1 MPPKPIPPELLALRR
16 HNVMALF
23 LRWRLHEI
31 AQGLPGEDRAFA
43 ARLGI
48 TGAQW
53 SRVKSGTP
61 VGSKLAR
68 QFEQACEVE
77 AGWLDQAHDQP
88 GTPAAWP
95 DIPGSEPAS
104 LAALASALGLS
115 AQAGPDGPTTLLV
128 RADDDSMR
136 DLGIL
141 DGNLLLVDPAVVAQP
156 GDIVLVRLDDEY
168 RIRQLCLQDGQLR
181 LLPANPA
188 NPAFAAIVPP
198 EDQPLPIWGV
208 VTSVIKRLR

>member
-23 LRWRLHEI
+23 LRWRLREI

-68 QFEQACEVE
+68 QFEQACEV
-77 AGWLDQAHDQP
+77 APDWLDQAHDHP
-88 GTPAAWP
+88 GGPAAWP

-104 LAALASALGLS
+104 PAALASALGLP
-115 AQAGPDGPTTLLV
+115 AQAAPDGPTTMLI
-128 RADDDSMR
+128 RADGDSMR

-141 DGNLLLVDPAVVAQP
+141 DGNLLLVDQALVAEP

-168 RIRQLCLQDGQLR
+168 RVRQLCLEDGQLK
-181 LLPANPA
+181 LLPANPVNTALSA
-188 NPAFAAIVPP
+188 NVPP
-198 EDQPLPIWGV
+198 EGQPWQIWGV
-208 VTSVIKRLR
+208 VTSVIRRLR

>member
-23 LRWRLHEI
+23 LRWRLREI
-31 AQGLPGEDRAFA
+31 AQGSPGEDRAFA

-68 QFEQACEVE
+68 QFEQACEV
-77 AGWLDQAHDQP
+77 APDWLDQAHDHA
-88 GTPAAWP
+88 GGPAAWP
-95 DIPGSEPAS
+95 DLPGSEPAS
-104 LAALASALGLS
+104 PAALASALGLS
-115 AQAGPDGPTTLLV
+115 AETGVSEPTKMLI
-128 RADDDSMR
+128 RAHDDSMR

-141 DGNLLLVDPAVVAQP
+141 DGSLLLVDRALIAAP
-156 GDIVLVRLDDEY
+156 GDIVVVRMDDEY
-168 RIRQLCLQDGQLR
+168 RVRQLCLEDGQLK

-188 NPAFAAIVPP
+188 FREIVAP
-198 EDQPLPIWGV
+198 EGQPLPIWGV
-208 VTSVIKRLR
+208 VTSTIRHWR

>member
-1 MPPKPIPPELLALRR
+1 MRITLTTLTLLLLHYDA
-16 HNVMALF
+16 MADKDK
-23 LRWRLHEI
+23 
-31 AQGLPGEDRAFA
+31 AG
-43 ARLGI
+43 
-48 TGAQW
+48 
-53 SRVKSGTP
+53 K
-61 VGSKLAR
+61 VGSKTNLPYNASKAAVVSMFGDAR
-68 QFEQACEVE
+68 MGQALQFEQACEVE

-104 LAALASALGLS
+104 PAALASALGLS
-115 AQAGPDGPTTLLV
+115 AQAGPDGPSTLLL

-141 DGNLLLVDPAVVAQP
+141 DGNLLLVDPALVAQP

-168 RIRQLCLQDGQLR
+168 RIRQLCLQDGRLK

-188 NPAFAAIVPP
+188 FSALIPPAG
-198 EDQPLPIWGV
+198 QPLPIWGV
-208 VTSVIKRLR
+208 VTSVIRRLR

>member
-23 LRWRLHEI
+23 LRWRLREI
-31 AQGLPGEDRAFA
+31 GQGLPGEDRAFA

-77 AGWLDQAHDQP
+77 AGWLDQAHDHP
-88 GTPAAWP
+88 GAPAAWP

-104 LAALASALGLS
+104 PAALASALGLS
-115 AQAGPDGPTTLLV
+115 AQAVPNEPTTLLV
-128 RADDDSMR
+128 RADGDSMR
-136 DLGIL
+136 DLGIR
-141 DGNLLLVDPAVVAQP
+141 DGNLLLVDPTLVAEP
-156 GDIVLVRLDDEY
+156 GDIVLVRVDDRY
-168 RIRQLCLQDGQLR
+168 HVRQLCLQDGQLK
-181 LLPANPA
+181 LLPANQAFPA
-188 NPAFAAIVPP
+188 TVLP
-198 EDQPLPIWGV
+198 EGQPWQIWGV
-208 VTSVIKRLR
+208 VTSTIRRLR

>member
-16 HNVMALF
+16 QNVMALF
-23 LRWRLHEI
+23 VRWRLGEI
-31 AQGLPGEDRAFA
+31 GQGLPGEDRAFA
-43 ARLGI
+43 ALLGI

-104 LAALASALGLS
+104 PAALASALGLS
-115 AQAGPDGPTTLLV
+115 VQAGTDGPTKMLV
-128 RADDDSMR
+128 RAHDDSMR

-141 DGNLLLVDPAVVAQP
+141 DGSLLLVDRALIAAP
-156 GDIVLVRLDDEY
+156 GDIVVVRMDDEY
-168 RIRQLCLQDGQLR
+168 SARQLCLEDGQLK
-181 LLPANPA
+181 LLPANPV
-188 NPAFAAIVPP
+188 FREIVPL
-198 EDQPLPIWGV
+198 EGQPLQIWGV
-208 VTSVIKRLR
+208 VTSTIRHWR

>member
-68 QFEQACEVE
+68 QFEQACEVDP
-77 AGWLDQAHDQP
+77 GWLDQAHDQP
-88 GTPAAWP
+88 GAPAAWP
-95 DIPGSEPAS
+95 DIPGSEQAS
-104 LAALASALGLS
+104 PAALASALGLS

-141 DGNLLLVDPAVVAQP
+141 DGNLLLVDLALVAEP

-181 LLPANPA
+181 LLAA

-198 EDQPLPIWGV
+198 EGQPWPIWGV
-208 VTSVIKRLR
+208 VTSVIRRLR

>member
-68 QFEQACEVE
+68 QAKPARC
-77 AGWLDQAHDQP
+77 P
-88 GTPAAWP
+88 GCRAM
-95 DIPGSEPAS
+95 
-104 LAALASALGLS
+104 
-115 AQAGPDGPTTLLV
+115 LLV

-141 DGNLLLVDPAVVAQP
+141 DGNLLLVDPALVAQP

-181 LLPANPA
+181 LLAA
-188 NPAFAAIVPP
+188 NPAFAALIPS
-198 EDQPLPIWGV
+198 EGQPWPIWGV
-208 VTSVIKRLR
+208 VTSVIRRLR

>member
-16 HNVMALF
+16 HNTMVLF
-23 LRWRLHEI
+23 KRWRLQEI
-31 AQGLPGEDRAFA
+31 GQGLPAEDRAFA
-43 ARLGI
+43 TRLGI

-68 QFEQACEVE
+68 QFELACEV
-77 AGWLDQAHDQP
+77 APGWLDQPHDHA
-88 GTPAAWP
+88 GVTAAWP
-95 DIPGSEPAS
+95 DIAGSEPAS
-104 LAALASALGLS
+104 PAALASALGLS
-115 AQAGPDGPTTLLV
+115 AQASPDGPTTLLL

-141 DGNLLLVDPAVVAQP
+141 DGDLLLVDPALVAQP
-156 GDIVLVRLDDEY
+156 GDIVLARLDDAY
-168 RIRQLCLQDGQLR
+168 RIRQLCRQDGQLK

-188 NPAFAAIVPP
+188 FSAIVPP
-198 EDQPLPIWGV
+198 EDQPSPIWGV
-208 VTSVIKRLR
+208 VTSTIRRWR